1 MQTPEIEE
9 KDARFAALV
18 LVTAALADVKD
29 ELRALR
35 KTLESMKGEDYQ
47 WMVVR
52 RKR

>member
-1 MQTPEIEE
+1 MEE
-9 KDARFAALV
+9 QDARFAALV

-35 KTLESMKGEDYQ
+35 KTLESMREEDYR
-47 WMVVR
+47 WVLIR